1 VDATTG
7 ETGRGFRQGFR
18 TRSSPLRFAHQ
29 SRRRFA
35 VIVLGCW
42 TIGFFGISD
51 GRFSL
56 VQLAAVSG
64 ALLLWFVA
72 GARRRRVETARE
84 RWILS
89 GHPSGRQTTNV
100 RRLDAPR

>member
-1 VDATTG
+1 V
-7 ETGRGFRQGFR
+7 
-18 TRSSPLRFAHQ
+18 L
-29 SRRRFA
+29 
-35 VIVLGCW
+35 LGCW

-64 ALLLWFVA
+64 ALILWFVA
-72 GARRRRVETARE
+72 GARRRRIEMVRE

-100 RRLDAPR
+100 RRLDTPR